1 MKLRLRHN
9 QRFVV
14 GLTSFEMV
22 KGTTVELKQLDA
34 INNKMLIDFGD
45 GLIDWVSRNVVRVNF
60 DRATAQ

>member
-14 GLTSFEMV
+14 GSTSFEMAE
-22 KGTTVELKQLDA
+22 GAIVELKQFDA

-45 GLIDWVSRNVVRVNF
+45 GVIDWVSRNVVRVNF
-60 DRATAQ
+60 DKATAQ